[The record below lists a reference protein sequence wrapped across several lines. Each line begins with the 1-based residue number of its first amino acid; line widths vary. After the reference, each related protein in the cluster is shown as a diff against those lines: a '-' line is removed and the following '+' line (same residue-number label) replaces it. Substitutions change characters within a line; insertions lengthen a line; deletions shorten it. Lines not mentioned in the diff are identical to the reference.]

1 MKKLKSTKEDRKFKV
16 EEKEMVNHMLKG
28 ILLYKIYNYRIIEYE
43 EFNYNKIIETL
54 TSRINYLN
62 EIPNEE
68 YIFSYIISGKYPKN
82 LKIIL
87 PEFKAFDAF
96 FFFYQYDS
104 YNNYKLNNI
113 FNEIQFGYIGDKNNI
128 AKNIVSEYKSDKNIY
143 ENMVD
148 LSKEIVKQIYNKI
161 TGKVLNEEKNPDI
174 SKFLMDEIEIYKKQD
189 DIISKEL
196 LQSIAE
202 AFMFIEHFPNK
213 IFYNQYSNKYQFKL
227 DDFYSLLDD
236 QNRLLNCTNIFRKEK
251 ELKES
256 DNNKILFPPSL
267 LFYLNDNQKFVD
279 ELFNYL
285 NNSDNSI
292 INDLN
297 HKKRDDINYLPFWLY
312 IFRNISSLNCI
323 EYKRQDIDTKIT
335 SNIVSLIKNKLLDC
349 LKNKKA
355 LNFK

>member
-1 MKKLKSTKEDRKFKV
+1 MPQKQKGFKF
-16 EEKEMVNHMLKG
+16 
-28 ILLYKIYNYRIIEYE
+28 
-43 EFNYNKIIETL
+43 
-54 TSRINYLN
+54 
-62 EIPNEE
+62 
-68 YIFSYIISGKYPKN
+68 
-82 LKIIL
+82 
-87 PEFKAFDAF
+87 
-96 FFFYQYDS
+96 Q
-104 YNNYKLNNI
+104 
-113 FNEIQFGYIGDKNNI
+113 
-128 AKNIVSEYKSDKNIY
+128 
-143 ENMVD
+143 
-148 LSKEIVKQIYNKI
+148 IVKQIYNKI
-161 TGKVLNEEKNPDI
+161 TGKVLSEEKNPDI

-202 AFMFIEHFPNK
+202 AFMFIEHFQNK